1 MDTLTDPTT
10 DTAPSRPDVPVLL
23 IDGVCSLCEGAT
35 RFILDHER
43 EDAPPLQFGSLQDET
58 AKPLLAVSRLPEDY
72 LEGVVLVGPE
82 QTWTSSDAALEI
94 MRRLRQ
100 PWPAVAAFGR
110 WVPRPMRE
118 AIYRWVAR
126 NRYRWFGTKD
136 VCGLPTAAERRRM
149 L

>member
-1 MDTLTDPTT
+1 MPK
-10 DTAPSRPDVPVLL
+10 RPDVPVLL

-35 RFILDHER
+35 RFILDNER
-43 EDAPPLQFGSLQDET
+43 EDASPLRFGSLQDDA
-58 AKPLLAVSRLPEDY
+58 AKPLLEASGLPPDY

-82 QTWTSSDAALEI
+82 QTLTGSDAALVL

-100 PWPAVAAFGR
+100 PWPALSAVGR
-110 WVPRPMRE
+110 WMPRPARE

-136 VCGLPTAAERRRM
+136 VCGLPTEAERRRM

>member
-1 MDTLTDPTT
+1 MTE
-10 DTAPSRPDVPVLL
+10 RPEAPVLL

-43 EDAPPLQFGSLQDET
+43 EDAPPLHFGSLQDDA
-58 AKPLLAVSRLPEDY
+58 AKPLLALSGLAEDY

-82 QTWTSSDAALEI
+82 ETLTGADAALVL

-100 PWPAVAAFGR
+100 PWPALARLGTIL
-110 WVPRPMRE
+110 PRPLRD
-118 AIYRWVAR
+118 AIYRFIAR
-126 NRYRWFGTKD
+126 NRYRMFGTKEI
-136 VCGLPTAAERRRM
+136 CGLPTEAERRRM